1 MLAKLKRAY
10 PSFAADQY
18 NNASLILNYAVS
30 IGVTDLGQLS
40 YVLSTAIGESG
51 IRPIKEIRCAEGT
64 PCWKAQNAYWYTG
77 YYGRGF
83 VQLTW
88 QSNYQKFGAA
98 LKIDLVNNPDLALNP
113 TYAAQIISL
122 GMQKGMF
129 TGVSLSTYINGS
141 HQDFYNARK
150 IINGLDA
157 AQAFADRAEKIYKA

>member
-1 MLAKLKRAY
+1 MNKSWIVVLAALVVASGSLVYLRNSSSSVANGIADEMLGKLKRAY

-64 PCWKAQNAYWYTG
+64 ACWKAQNAYWYTG

-98 LKIDLVNNPDLALNP
+98 LKIDLVGNPDLALNP
-113 TYAAQIISL
+113 TYAAQIMSL
-122 GMQKGMF
+122 GM
-129 TGVSLSTYINGS
+129 
-141 HQDFYNARK
+141 
-150 IINGLDA
+150 
-157 AQAFADRAEKIYKA
+157 